1 MSIHITSTP
10 KSPVLLDSLHFLQHR
25 RRLSSAP
32 APSPSPSPAP
42 AIKFPRPAD
51 IVILWKQDQVER
63 AIQKVQ
69 DGLLPAVFYFASQIC
84 VDSNLFGSPTVRK
97 MREEF
102 PHPHVTVYKYVHTF
116 EDDLLG
122 MNVMFTP
129 TFHFYQ
135 NGKKVDEIFANPYQ
149 NRTADEIPDLV
160 MEICEKLYRHVIQV
174 ETTQPMSS
182 FGKGKG
188 KRKRRTYQQLFVQ
201 AKTDENENDKVVALG
216 GGKVGGALA
225 FAEQR
230 GGAQLSQRRGAA
242 ASSEHS
248 DRPIEAVDS
257 SGSAPSFDEAMKAV
271 VSIHEW
277 RHEKYL
283 RWYAKGLFKA
293 NPEKKAM
300 CLKVVTDYKIAW
312 LLSDAAED

>member
-1 MSIHITSTP
+1 MSIHVTSTP

-69 DGLLPAVFYFASQIC
+69 A
-84 VDSNLFGSPTVRK
+84 NLFGSPTVRK

-102 PHPHVTVYKYVHTF
+102 PHVTVYKYVHTF

-149 NRTADEIPDLV
+149 NRTADEIPDLA

-182 FGKGKG
+182 SGKGKG

-201 AKTDENENDKVVALG
+201 AKTDENENDKVVA
-216 GGKVGGALA
+216 
-225 FAEQR
+225 
-230 GGAQLSQRRGAA
+230 
-242 ASSEHS
+242 
-248 DRPIEAVDS
+248 
-257 SGSAPSFDEAMKAV
+257 
-271 VSIHEW
+271 
-277 RHEKYL
+277 
-283 RWYAKGLFKA
+283 
-293 NPEKKAM
+293 
-300 CLKVVTDYKIAW
+300 
-312 LLSDAAED
+312 

>member
-1 MSIHITSTP
+1 MSIHVTSTP

-97 MREEF
+97 MREKF
-102 PHPHVTVYKYVHTF
+102 PHVTVHKYVHTF

-149 NRTADEIPDLV
+149 NRTADEIPDLA
-160 MEICEKLYRHVIQV
+160 MEICEKLYR
-174 ETTQPMSS
+174 
-182 FGKGKG
+182 
-188 KRKRRTYQQLFVQ
+188 
-201 AKTDENENDKVVALG
+201 
-216 GGKVGGALA
+216 
-225 FAEQR
+225 
-230 GGAQLSQRRGAA
+230 
-242 ASSEHS
+242 
-248 DRPIEAVDS
+248 
-257 SGSAPSFDEAMKAV
+257 
-271 VSIHEW
+271 
-277 RHEKYL
+277 
-283 RWYAKGLFKA
+283 
-293 NPEKKAM
+293 
-300 CLKVVTDYKIAW
+300 
-312 LLSDAAED
+312 

>member
-1 MSIHITSTP
+1 MSIHVTSTP

-42 AIKFPRPAD
+42 GNAPFSFSSNFCDLMMILLLPLRLLCIFIAIKFPRPAD
-51 IVILWKQDQVER
+51 IVILWKQDKVER

-97 MREEF
+97 MREKF
-102 PHPHVTVYKYVHTF
+102 PHVTVHKYVHTF

-149 NRTADEIPDLV
+149 NRTADEIPDLA
-160 MEICEKLYRHVIQV
+160 MEICEKPYR
-174 ETTQPMSS
+174 
-182 FGKGKG
+182 
-188 KRKRRTYQQLFVQ
+188 
-201 AKTDENENDKVVALG
+201 
-216 GGKVGGALA
+216 
-225 FAEQR
+225 
-230 GGAQLSQRRGAA
+230 
-242 ASSEHS
+242 
-248 DRPIEAVDS
+248 
-257 SGSAPSFDEAMKAV
+257 
-271 VSIHEW
+271 
-277 RHEKYL
+277 
-283 RWYAKGLFKA
+283 
-293 NPEKKAM
+293 
-300 CLKVVTDYKIAW
+300 
-312 LLSDAAED
+312 